1 MKQTCAT
8 ASNGSRTSIH
18 QEIEFKAPPARLYQ
32 VLLSSKEFAAFT
44 GMHAQIDA
52 KEGGAFSMFG
62 GMIAGR
68 NVELVSGQR
77 IVQAWRPASWEAGV
91 YSMVKFQL
99 QPKDA
104 GAVVVLDHSG
114 FPEGDYDHLFSGWGE
129 RYWDPLHK
137 YLG

>member
-8 ASNGSRTSIH
+8 ASNESRTSIH

-114 FPEGDYDHLFSGWGE
+114 FPEGDYDHLFSG
-129 RYWDPLHK
+129 
-137 YLG
+137 

>member
-8 ASNGSRTSIH
+8 ASNESRTSIH

-91 YSMVKFQL
+91 YSMVRFQL

-137 YLG
+137 YLA

>member
-1 MKQTCAT
+1 MKQTSAT
-8 ASNGSRTSIH
+8 ASNESRTSIH

-137 YLG
+137 YLA

>member
-8 ASNGSRTSIH
+8 ASNESRTSIH

-137 YLG
+137 YLA

>member
-8 ASNGSRTSIH
+8 ASNESRTSIH

-91 YSMVKFQL
+91 YSMAKFQL

-137 YLG
+137 YLA

>member
-8 ASNGSRTSIH
+8 ASNESRTSIH

-62 GMIAGR
+62 GMIVGR
-68 NVELVSGQR
+68 NVELVPGQR

-137 YLG
+137 YLA